1 MIEQTYLFI
10 DGGHLRRYYSE
21 SVCDWFI
28 GEGEINFNILK
39 NAFRALKCFY
49 YDCLDDIKR
58 DSESEADFHARVA
71 EQELYFNKIREVYG
85 THVRLGSLTGSAK
98 NKRQKKVDILLAVDM
113 MNHATR
119 HNMNRA
125 VLLSGDRDFEPVVA
139 SLIEMGVITEVA
151 GDERHTSRDLAS
163 AADSYRKIG
172 FNDYFAWS
180 SEDLKSKYPRPD
192 QWIGVSMF
200 NVIQGGNLINEG
212 KIGEF
217 QVRLYDSPN
226 KFSAFFVH
234 PESSQSFAYTLKDL
248 ERLKLYL
255 KVMHGE
261 VKWQQSA

>member
-10 DGGHLRRYYSE
+10 DGGHLRRYYFE
-21 SVCDWFI
+21 SVSEWF
-28 GEGEINFNILK
+28 EGQSELDFNIVK

-58 DSESEADFHARVA
+58 NGETDSDFSMRVA
-71 EQELYFNKIREVYG
+71 KQEAYFNEIRELYG

-119 HNMNRA
+119 RTMSRA
-125 VLLSGDRDFEPVVA
+125 ILLAGDRDFEPVVE
-139 SLIEMGVITEVA
+139 SLVEMGLIIEVA
-151 GDERHTSRDLAS
+151 GDIRHTSKDLAY
-163 AADSYRKIG
+163 AADFYRAIT

-180 SEDLKSKYPRPD
+180 SESLKSKYPQPNK
-192 QWIGVSMF
+192 WTGAGMF
-200 NVIQGGNLINEG
+200 NVIQGGNQINEVEL
-212 KIGEF
+212 GEYR
-217 QVRLYDSPN
+217 VRLYESIN

-234 PESSQSFAYTLKDL
+234 ADSSQSFAYTLNDL
-248 ERLKLYL
+248 DRLKLYI

-261 VKWQQSA
+261 VKW